1 MINIFKNINFFLRE
15 IGQGIIAQGI
25 VNFQER
31 NTGFDYMI
39 CYLSSLGLIIFELT
53 FILDQEQNIQTYINQ
68 FQQINSKNKFI
79 CSNKQCSL
87 WSSNKLHKYMHIT

>member
-39 CYLSSLGLIIFELT
+39 CYLSSLGLNF
-53 FILDQEQNIQTYINQ
+53 FN
-68 FQQINSKNKFI
+68 
-79 CSNKQCSL
+79 
-87 WSSNKLHKYMHIT
+87 